1 MYYANASATTAS
13 NGDNTFA
20 FFDDFNDG
28 TINNSK
34 WTTSGPNNSESGG
47 ELRQVNT
54 GGDTMSSIQSQ
65 SLYGEN
71 YSIVG
76 RVRLGSA
83 SYTQYLFGFSDP
95 ESTGND
101 ITLWNSWQ
109 NTSYS
114 LFAYNGNAHAGTAG
128 GASYVVLSSNYRNI
142 YIRAEVIRA
151 GSGNSILSV
160 NGSTLTTRSG
170 SYTGN
175 AAVYFYGS
183 YAAND
188 NSYLDWVFVRK
199 YASEPTSSFGAE
211 QNN

>member
-1 MYYANASATTAS
+1 MYYGNASATTAS
-13 NGDNTFA
+13 NGDNTFE

-71 YSIVG
+71 YSIIG
-76 RVRLGSA
+76 RVKLGSA

-101 ITLWNSWQ
+101 IALWNSWQ

-128 GASYVVLSSNYRNI
+128 GASYVTLSSNYRNI

-175 AAVYFYGS
+175 AAAYFYGS
-183 YAAND
+183 YAVND